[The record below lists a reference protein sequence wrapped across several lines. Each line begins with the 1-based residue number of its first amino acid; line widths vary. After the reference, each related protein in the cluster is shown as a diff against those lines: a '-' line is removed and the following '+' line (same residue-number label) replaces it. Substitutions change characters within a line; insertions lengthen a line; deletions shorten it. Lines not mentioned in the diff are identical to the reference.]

1 VAKENEEQNSYSGF
15 IASFETVRSLML
27 KERLDRD
34 YEFTDSFSINDWGL
48 QKREIF
54 ILALSRKPLKIHGA
68 AFVEKAYGNGGT
80 GKPKY
85 SFSHLLSFGE
95 PITKD
100 ELNFQFDKK
109 LEDVLSTPSSGGLR
123 LESADWQLIIATIR
137 DLRPDIAD
145 ELDFLLTLIDKESM
159 LTDESDNRERVLAE
173 QRDSIGMVMDIAGL
187 DRKGII
193 KTLDPKNIEEAN
205 SILDLFENPKIDERS
220 HVEEDAA
227 IIRLLLGEAPENV
240 KSKTIGYEMDRY
252 VTVHVSDKS
261 NLETILGTDLII
273 YQKHYGSLLLIQYKL
288 MDYLKTGL
296 IKGWSY
302 KPDNQFY
309 KQISTIISIRDQC
322 LGQFVEKSMW
332 DLRLNSD
339 PYYFKFCERRAHS
352 SREDSLVKGMNIPLE
367 HLIKQM
373 SFLHGVTKTI
383 DERIGYQNIHR
394 YLNNTEFISLA
405 KGGWI
410 GSDLD
415 SSKCIQKIA
424 KEGREAGRATILAV
438 VNIRDI
444 DLGSLRKVM
453 K

>member
-1 VAKENEEQNSYSGF
+1 MKNEKLNSYSGF

-34 YEFTDSFSINDWGL
+34 GEFTDSFSINDWGL

-54 ILALSRKPLKIHGA
+54 ILALSRRPLKLHGA
-68 AFVEKAYGNGGT
+68 AFVERSYGNGGT

-100 ELNFQFDKK
+100 ELSSKFDQK
-109 LEDVLSTPSSGGLR
+109 LEDITSSPSGGGVR
-123 LESADWQLIIATIR
+123 LESTDWQLIIAAIKT
-137 DLRPDIAD
+137 LRPKIQE
-145 ELDFLLTLIDKESM
+145 ELELLLTLINKESM
-159 LTDESDNRERVLAE
+159 LTDESNNRERVLAE
-173 QRDSIGMVMDIAGL
+173 QRDGIGMAMDIAGL

-193 KTLDPKNIEEAN
+193 KTLDPANIEEAN
-205 SILDLFENPKIDERS
+205 SILDLFENPRIDERS

-227 IIRLLLGEAPENV
+227 LIRLLLGEAPENV
-240 KSKTIGYEMDRY
+240 QSKTIGFESDRY

-288 MDYLKTGL
+288 MDYLKTGS
-296 IKGWSY
+296 IRGWSY
-302 KPDNQFY
+302 KPDDQFY
-309 KQISTIISIRDQC
+309 KQISTIINIREQC
-322 LGQFVEKSMW
+322 LGKFLEKSMW

-352 SREDSLVKGMNIPLE
+352 SREDSLVKGMNVPLE

-373 SFLHGVTKTI
+373 KFIYGAKSSI
-383 DERIGYQNIHR
+383 NERIGYQNLHR

-410 GSDLD
+410 GSNLD
-415 SSKCIQKIA
+415 SSKCIEKIA
-424 KEGREAGRATILAV
+424 KEGREVGRATILAV

-444 DLGSLRKVM
+444 DLGSLRKVIN
-453 K
+453 